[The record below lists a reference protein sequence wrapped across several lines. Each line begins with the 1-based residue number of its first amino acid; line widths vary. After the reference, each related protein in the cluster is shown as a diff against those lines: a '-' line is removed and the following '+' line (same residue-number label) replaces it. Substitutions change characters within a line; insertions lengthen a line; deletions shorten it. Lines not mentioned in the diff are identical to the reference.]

1 MITDSSY
8 MNLLV
13 LLPALNEERS
23 IHSTIMKIWNEVPN
37 AEIVVI
43 DNGSTDKT
51 VEVAS
56 STGVVVVHEPQKG
69 KGFAI
74 RRGFS
79 IARPEHEIIFMV
91 DADDTYGLENLKA
104 AVQLVDCFGFDMVVG
119 KRIVREK
126 QDKLRKESYKK
137 GHNLGNFVLTL
148 IAKMLHK
155 VEIEDSLSG
164 WRVMSK
170 SFVKSF
176 AGGASGFEIEAELNA
191 HVYILSAPVANVE
204 VSYQGRQLDSHSKLN
219 TFRDGWKILRMNFS
233 LFKDNRPQYAFALFS
248 FPWMLASIYLISRA
262 WIGYLKTGLVNQ
274 FPSLIA
280 GIGSLIVSALLLTSG
295 LVLQRIKL
303 ARATIIRFEYQRR

>member
-126 QDKLRKESYKK
+126 QDKLRKDW
-137 GHNLGNFVLTL
+137 T
-148 IAKMLHK
+148 
-155 VEIEDSLSG
+155 IE
-164 WRVMSK
+164 V
-170 SFVKSF
+170 
-176 AGGASGFEIEAELNA
+176 
-191 HVYILSAPVANVE
+191 
-204 VSYQGRQLDSHSKLN
+204 
-219 TFRDGWKILRMNFS
+219 WK
-233 LFKDNRPQYAFALFS
+233 
-248 FPWMLASIYLISRA
+248 
-262 WIGYLKTGLVNQ
+262 
-274 FPSLIA
+274 
-280 GIGSLIVSALLLTSG
+280 
-295 LVLQRIKL
+295 
-303 ARATIIRFEYQRR
+303 